1 MSILKGF
8 TILAIAI
15 TWNVKPVNAQEC
27 QPLKVET
34 SQIVVANDAAELRKE
49 ADVDTGEE
57 TNGRPVIAK
66 GDKLTAI
73 KPGQEGSVKQKD
85 DKC

>member
-34 SQIVVANDAAELRKE
+34 SQIVVANDAAG
-49 ADVDTGEE
+49 AD
-57 TNGRPVIAK
+57 IAAAFNNP
-66 GDKLTAI
+66 LA
-73 KPGQEGSVKQKD
+73 
-85 DKC
+85 